1 LSRKIASSKYNFS
14 LLDEGIEL
22 LKDGNVVDWERVFG
36 NKNSIVFEV
45 GCGNGHFLVQKAS
58 ENPDKN
64 FIGIDIKPERV
75 IKSIEKKIKLSLKNI
90 LFFVGEGEEF
100 INRYFDDDSLTL
112 VYLLFPDPWPKKR
125 HHKKRLL
132 LKEGF
137 VNALSK
143 KLKIDGGFIY
153 VTDHQDYFDVSYDKI
168 SKDVRFVLE
177 SKSDNDE
184 YSISIFGNK
193 WKEAGRDFFSF
204 VLKRHTV

>member
-1 LSRKIASSKYNFS
+1 MKSGSTQLSRKIASSKYNFS

-112 VYLLFPDPWPKKR
+112 VYLLFPDPWQKETPQ
-125 HHKKRLL
+125 KRLL
-132 LKEGF
+132 LKR
-137 VNALSK
+137 AL
-143 KLKIDGGFIY
+143 
-153 VTDHQDYFDVSYDKI
+153 
-168 SKDVRFVLE
+168 
-177 SKSDNDE
+177 
-184 YSISIFGNK
+184 
-193 WKEAGRDFFSF
+193 
-204 VLKRHTV
+204 